1 MCRMAAGRGGIFA
14 SISIY
19 LPVPACACRKSNP
32 SVLVMQ
38 AAENRSRL
46 DASY

>member
-1 MCRMAAGRGGIFA
+1 MAE
-14 SISIY
+14 
-19 LPVPACACRKSNP
+19 VPAHSGDSPVGVGLKRGCGCPCRKSNP
-32 SVLVMQ
+32 SVLVMY